1 MFSKYFYSEQK
12 SIEKS
17 GVLSKQEEGLPNII
31 ASGAMK
37 NVDNS
42 VRPAID
48 SMTGAFSIKGTDRN
62 LGYTG
67 ARVDWGGSYGG
78 QSWDIIFNAADGE
91 TKTDGSLKTDDDGKV
106 YGKSDH
112 VTPENYTVRIWVR
125 TA

>member
-1 MFSKYFYSEQK
+1 
-12 SIEKS
+12 
-17 GVLSKQEEGLPNII
+17 
-31 ASGAMK
+31 MK

-48 SMTGAFSIKGTDRN
+48 SMTGAFSMKSANRN

-67 ARVDWGGSYGG
+67 AKIDWGGNYSGG
-78 QSWDIIFNAADGE
+78 SFDIIFNAANGE
-91 TKTDGSLKTDDDGKV
+91 TKTDGSLKIDEDGKV

-112 VTPENYTVRIWVR
+112 VTPENFTIKIWLR